1 MDSDDEIDHL
11 MGGDVGQRMS
21 SFMRRKKGRLEKDEK
36 ILEEINVKKRNDP
49 HFRTRRW
56 EGRPPYEMSCWGRM
70 LVHPR
75 TKDPTD
81 SKGGVLFRRRFRV
94 PYPLFERLVAVTR
107 ANAWFSERNDAVGRK
122 CAPLELKLLG
132 VVGGTALT
140 G

>member
-1 MDSDDEIDHL
+1 MDSDDEVDDL

-21 SFMRRKKGRLEKDEK
+21 CFMRRKKERLEEDEK

-94 PYPLFERLVAVTR
+94 PYPLFEILVEMTSIIFI
-107 ANAWFSERNDAVGRK
+107 NNSIYSEFSSKSNVYKFCDQNYI
-122 CAPLELKLLG
+122 
-132 VVGGTALT
+132 TT
-140 G
+140 Q